1 MTRCAR
7 TDTNLSGA
15 EGPLRRWSLWRQLAA
30 TTILFSATPFL
41 LPEVVTEYGVRLGVA
56 GLLST
61 AQVGAFA
68 LAIYVAGRTLHTHRR
83 YLTVASV
90 VLSLANLASAL
101 LPPFPVLMML
111 RIAAGAAAG
120 LLVWLAWA
128 KAMRVGGSMRNVAA
142 AGPFAALIGAP
153 VVGFLV
159 DAWGMPGVF
168 VLLGLVALPASYLRA
183 DFAGFKLQRSRMSP
197 SRSNL
202 VLVGALAL
210 VALAGSALFVYTGS
224 LGRGLGLSTVA
235 ISAALSGNAL
245 AGLLS
250 ARMHNRGTAGM
261 WILGIAVAV
270 ALVGFAPSA
279 VFFILGLVLWGFC
292 FWMAIPLI
300 LSAVA
305 DWSSAPEE
313 RVGDSQSAMA
323 AGRALGPAVG
333 GLVVGDGSF
342 STLTIVSVLGL
353 MVASGVVFAVDR
365 YRHGKT
371 PPVAVVRSA

>member
-1 MTRCAR
+1 MQGPIR
-7 TDTNLSGA
+7 TYLA
-15 EGPLRRWSLWRQLAA
+15 LRAHSDAGLVAAIAA
-30 TTILFSATPFL
+30 TTVVFTATPFL
-41 LPEVVTEYGVRLGVA
+41 LPEVVAEYGVRLGVA

-68 LAIYVAGRTLHTHRR
+68 LAIYIAGRTLHTHRR
-83 YLTVASV
+83 YLVFA
-90 VLSLANLASAL
+90 SLALATANFASAL
-101 LPPFPVLMML
+101 LPPFPVLVML
-111 RIAAGAAAG
+111 RVLAGGAAG

-153 VVGFLV
+153 IIGLLV
-159 DAWGMPGVF
+159 DSWGMSGVF
-168 VLLGLVALPASYLRA
+168 VLLGLAALPSSYLRA
-183 DFAGFKLQRSRMSP
+183 EFAGFKLQRSRMSP

-210 VALAGSALFVYTGS
+210 IALAGSALFVYTGS
-224 LGRGLGLSTVA
+224 LGRSLGLSTTA
-235 ISAALSGNAL
+235 ISVALSGNAL
-245 AGLLS
+245 SGLLS
-250 ARMHNRGTAGM
+250 ARMRNRGSAGM
-261 WILGIAVAV
+261 WLLGIAVAV
-270 ALVGFAPSA
+270 ALVGLAPNA
-279 VFFILGLVLWGFC
+279 AFFILGLVLWGFC

-305 DWSSAPEE
+305 EWSMAPEE

-342 STLTIVSVLGL
+342 GALTVVSVLGL
-353 MVASGVVFAVDR
+353 LISSGVVFSVER
-365 YRHGKT
+365 YRQGKK
-371 PPVAVVRSA
+371 PPVAVVHST